1 MPEVLVGLGSNQEPI
16 SALRAAVAALER
28 SYGGLVR
35 SGVYR
40 GAAVGPA
47 AAEYLNM
54 VVGFATESGVDAV
67 RAELARIETATG
79 RKRED
84 PRVCRLD
91 LDLLVHG
98 ARVDGSRRV
107 PRPGLFSLPFV
118 LLPLAEVAPKLVHP
132 LTGER
137 CDAARASFVA
147 PIALEALGPLG

>member
-16 SALRAAVAALER
+16 TALRAAVAALER
-28 SYGGLVR
+28 SYGRLAC

-40 GAAVGPA
+40 GAAVGLA

-54 VVGFATESGVDAV
+54 VVGFAAGSDVDTV
-67 RAELARIETATG
+67 RAELARIEAATG
-79 RKRED
+79 RNRAD

-98 ARVDGSRRV
+98 ARVDASRRL
-107 PRPGLFSLPFV
+107 PRPGLFSMPFV
-118 LLPLAEVAPKLVHP
+118 LLPLAEIAPHLVHP

-137 CDAARASFVA
+137 CGVARAAFVT
-147 PIALEALGPLG
+147 PIALEALGPLR